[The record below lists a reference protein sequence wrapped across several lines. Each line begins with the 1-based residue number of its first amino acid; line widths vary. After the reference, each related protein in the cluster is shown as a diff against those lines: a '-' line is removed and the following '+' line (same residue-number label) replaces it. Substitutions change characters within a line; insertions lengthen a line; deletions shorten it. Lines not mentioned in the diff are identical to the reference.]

1 MMGSEDVKNN
11 GQGGEIMNSSI
22 ENIPTDIALMSE
34 QINLLAE
41 WNKRHIDIDPEQVRK
56 NLETMLSVLKYIKDS

>member
-1 MMGSEDVKNN
+1 MNN
-11 GQGGEIMNSSI
+11 ASI

-41 WNKRHIDIDPEQVRK
+41 WNKSHIDIDPEQVRK
-56 NLETMLSVLKYIKDS
+56 NIETMLSILRYIKDS